1 VRTRHGAAST
11 AALVLLA
18 TVASGCGGKS
28 EAARVSCRT
37 TLINEANAAV
47 VQRYYADG
55 KLGSRGMVERELGR
69 YGKRFFGRDGRMV
82 PYRRLS
88 RSLKGDFNNWMYGN
102 GRVQHITRAAQLR
115 ATDEA
120 TKRADR
126 EC

>member
-1 VRTRHGAAST
+1 VRTRRGAAST

-18 TVASGCGGKS
+18 TGASGCGGKS
-28 EAARVSCRT
+28 DAARVSCRT

-47 VQRYYADG
+47 VQRYYAEG
-55 KLGSRGMVERELGR
+55 RLGSRRRIERELGR
-69 YGKRFFGRDGRMV
+69 YGPRFFGRNGRMV

-88 RSLKGDFNNWMYGN
+88 RSLQGDFNNWMYGN
-102 GRVQHITRAAQLR
+102 GRVQHITRAAQQR

-120 TKRADR
+120 TKRADH